1 MGAFLFDRHIFES
14 PASPD
19 IRDMNSGP
27 DQSISQLIR
36 RLWHH
41 ISPRR
46 RTQFSILFLLMIFA
60 SFAEF
65 VSIGALLPFLSM
77 LTAPET
83 VFGHPL
89 GRRLVQILDLA
100 EPGELMLPLTI
111 AFAGA
116 ALFSGAMRLILMW
129 GQIRLSHA
137 VGADLSLSMYSRT
150 LYQNYAVHVARNS
163 SEVIAGVSAKAKT
176 VVANTVMPILTII
189 SSCLMSITIL
199 TALIAI
205 DPMVATIAF
214 AGFGSIYALV
224 ILFTHKR
231 LVRNSY
237 SASRESNQVIKAMQE
252 GLGGIRDIL
261 IDGTQGIYCKVF
273 AVADQRLRRAQS
285 STQMISGSPRYV
297 IEALGMV
304 LVAMLAFLLVR
315 HSDGIATTIPVLGAL
330 ALGAQRVLPML
341 QQAYAGWS
349 AIRGGQVSLSDAIDL
364 LDQPLPV
371 YAFEPREAPIP
382 FEHGITLNKLS
393 FRYASEV
400 PWVLH
405 EVDLAIPKGSR
416 VGFIGPTGSGKSTLL
431 DIIMGLLHST
441 EGSLSV
447 DGVAI
452 DPQNH
457 RAWQAHIAHVP
468 QTIFLADTSIAE
480 NIAFG
485 IPPDQIDLD
494 RVREAAER
502 SQIAQIIETW
512 EGQYHTVVGERGVR
526 LSGGQRQR
534 IGIARALYK
543 RADVIVLDEAT
554 SALDNDTEGAVMQAI
569 EGLGDELTVLIVAH
583 RLTTLKNC
591 TQVIELVDGKIKRSG
606 KYREIV
612 GGDGH

>member
-1 MGAFLFDRHIFES
+1 MSSRPE
-14 PASPD
+14 
-19 IRDMNSGP
+19 
-27 DQSISQLIR
+27 QSISQLIR

-41 ISPRR
+41 ISSRR
-46 RTQFSILFLLMIFA
+46 RMQFSILLLLMIFA
-60 SFAEF
+60 SFAEL
-65 VSIGALLPFLSM
+65 VSIGALLPFISM
-77 LTAPET
+77 LTAPEA
-83 VFGHPL
+83 VFNHPL
-89 GRRLVQILDLA
+89 GQRLIQILDLT

-137 VGADLSLSMYSRT
+137 VGADLSLNMYSRT

-163 SEVIAGVSAKAKT
+163 SEVIAGVSTKAKT

-189 SSCLMSITIL
+189 SSCLMSLTIL

-205 DPMVATIAF
+205 DPMAATIALS
-214 AGFGSIYALV
+214 GFGSIYALV
-224 ILFTHKR
+224 ILITHKR

-237 SASRESNQVIKAMQE
+237 SASLESNQVIKAMQE

-261 IDGTQGIYCKVF
+261 IDGTQGIYCKIF

-285 STQMISGSPRYV
+285 STQIISGSPRYV
-297 IEALGMV
+297 IEALGMLLIAV
-304 LVAMLAFLLVR
+304 LAFLLVR
-315 HSDGIATTIPVLGAL
+315 HSDGIATTIPILGAL

-349 AIRGGQVSLSDAIDL
+349 AMRGGQASLSDAIDL
-364 LDQPLPV
+364 LDQPLPA

-405 EVDLAIPKGSR
+405 EVDIAIPKGSR
-416 VGFIGPTGSGKSTLL
+416 FGFIGPTGGGKSTLL
-431 DIIMGLLHST
+431 DIIMGLLHPA
-441 EGSLSV
+441 EGSLNV

-452 DPQNH
+452 TPQNH

-468 QTIFLADTSIAE
+468 QAIFLADTSIAE

-485 IPPDQIDLD
+485 IPLNQIDFD
-494 RVREAAER
+494 RVREAAKK
-502 SQIAQIIETW
+502 SQIAQTIEAW
-512 EGQYHTVVGERGVR
+512 ERQYHTVVGERGVR

-543 RADVIVLDEAT
+543 KADVIVLDEAT
-554 SALDNDTEGAVMQAI
+554 SALDNDTEGAVMQAV
-569 EGLGDELTVLIVAH
+569 EGLSDELTVLIVAH

-606 KYREIV
+606 NYQEIV
-612 GGDGH
+612 GGGGH